1 MTAQIAALVVA
12 GIPILGTLIGL
23 LMWNKP
29 ESLKAWLLIV
39 AIASLGAI
47 VWASGHLLSPPGK
60 LFLLFLLPLMAFV
73 TLLGQPVHAGQA
85 HAWLLTLVL
94 LGLGLGVLAS
104 EAPVSPI
111 FFLFL
116 LAVVALMLFR
126 DRSQSADAWWG
137 IGALVF
143 GMIGVAVALV
153 ASPPVSVVAFALACA
168 TALPLAPFHKGYV
181 AALTRL
187 PGNLPA
193 FLALLF
199 PVMGFHGLIAV
210 LPQFPDVLSNMV
222 KWLALVGMLYA
233 SLKALTQFRAASVI
247 AYGGLAFLSML
258 WWYLSTAGS
267 SAPQIVVYL
276 SAVSLAGSGLL
287 LAWFMLRA
295 RYGEMGL
302 RALSGLAQPMP
313 RFAIVV
319 SLLALAGLGLPP
331 FGVFS
336 GFMGL
341 LLAPSFT
348 WTSGL
353 LVVVLT
359 WLSASWYLFE
369 LVQGLLFGRRQTE
382 RRHEDLRDPELT
394 SLVIVLALLVA
405 LGVLPSRLF
414 GLGTSEGAIQRTAVV
429 EFSAWTK

>member
-1 MTAQIAALVVA
+1 MTAQTATLVIA
-12 GIPILGTLIGL
+12 GIPILGALIGL

-39 AIASLGAI
+39 AIATLSAI
-47 VWASGHLLSPPGK
+47 VWTSSHVSSPPGK
-60 LFLLFLLPLMAFV
+60 LFLLCLLPLMAFV
-73 TLLGQPVHAGQA
+73 TLLGQPVHAG
-85 HAWLLTLVL
+85 HALAWVLTLVL
-94 LGLGLGVLAS
+94 LGLGIGVLAS
-104 EAPVSPI
+104 DAPVSPL
-111 FFLFL
+111 FLLLL
-116 LAVVALMLFR
+116 LAVVGLMLFR
-126 DRSQSADAWWG
+126 DRSQSPDAWWG
-137 IGALVF
+137 IGALGF
-143 GMIGVAVALV
+143 GMIGLAVAL
-153 ASPPVSVVAFALACA
+153 AADPPVSVVAVALACA

-193 FLALLF
+193 FLALLL
-199 PVMGFHGLIAV
+199 PVMGFHGLIAA
-210 LPQFPDVLSNMV
+210 LPQFPDVLSNVV
-222 KWLALVGMLYA
+222 KGLALVGMLYA
-233 SLKALTQFRAASVI
+233 SLKALTQSRAASVV

-258 WWYLSTAGS
+258 WWYLTTAGS
-267 SAPQIVVYL
+267 SSPQIIVYL
-276 SAVSLAGSGLL
+276 SAVGLAGSGLL
-287 LAWFMLRA
+287 QAWFMLRA

-319 SLLALAGLGLPP
+319 SLLALAALGLPP

-353 LVVVLT
+353 LVVILT

-382 RRHEDLRDPELT
+382 RGHEDLRDHELT
-394 SLVIVLALLVA
+394 SLVIVLVLLAA

-414 GLGTSEGAIQRTAVV
+414 GLATSEGAIQRTAVV
-429 EFSAWTK
+429 EFPAWDK